1 MAGNQHNDWG
11 HSDVGNNKVAD
22 KGGVGFTGNE
32 QAGNQQADQ
41 QQGSNAG
48 GTPAGETNRQKDDP
62 GQDAGASNGQAWRP
76 DVPDQSGVG
85 FTPEDGGNAGSG
97 AQNRQSGAGASSSG
111 IYTNFQH
118 ANPESNV
125 NPPGAPQNSHGSA
138 TGPLPGGVEG
148 QYRASQNAQAG
159 MGAAAAGGN
168 PGTRQSADDAAS
180 GDGIHGAGPDGGAP
194 AGNGT
199 R

>member
-11 HSDVGNNKVAD
+11 HSDIGGKKVPD
-22 KGGVGFTGNE
+22 QGGVGFTDKE
-32 QAGNQQADQ
+32 QAANRQ
-41 QQGSNAG
+41 G
-48 GTPAGETNRQKDDP
+48 GTPAGEANRQKDDP

-85 FTPEDGGNAGSG
+85 FTAEEDATYGSG
-97 AQNRQSGAGASSSG
+97 SQNRQSGGGNTATSG
-111 IYTNFQH
+111 VYTNFQH

-148 QYRASQNAQAG
+148 QYQASRNAQAG
-159 MGAAAAGGN
+159 MGGSAAGGN
-168 PGTRQSADDAAS
+168 PGTVQGKPDDASDA
-180 GDGIHGAGPDGGAP
+180 GIHGAGPDGGAP
-194 AGNGT
+194 AGNGS